1 MKIDIRDVPVYFINL
16 DKDIDKRKSTESVLN
31 KIGFKTITRIAGT
44 VNENSALGCTLA
56 HYNALKIAI
65 NECNSPFLVVEDDI
79 VLNNKKTIFNIPENS
94 DAIYL
99 GLSMWGVYNG
109 TGHVQISADKHD
121 ESFYKLHNMLST
133 HAVMYT
139 NKDYVRLLL
148 KCYEFSIKTKEPL
161 DKANAELMKYF
172 EVYGL
177 SNPVF
182 YQEGINERWTNFT
195 LPSKKTFG
203 IKHASMLR

>member
-1 MKIDIRDVPVYFINL
+1 MQIDIRDVPVYFINL
-16 DKDIDKRKSTESVLN
+16 DKDTDKRKSTENVLN
-31 KIGFKTITRIAGT
+31 EVGFKRITRIAGT
-44 VNENSALGCTLA
+44 ANENSALGCTISQI
-56 HYNALKIAI
+56 NALKIAI
-65 NECNSPFLVVEDDI
+65 DECDGPFVMVEDDI
-79 VLNNKKTIFNIPENS
+79 VLNNKKTIFNIPENT

-109 TGHVQISADKHD
+109 KGHVQISAEKHN

-133 HAVMYT
+133 HAIMYT
-139 NKDYVRLLL
+139 NKDYVKLLL
-148 KCYEFSIKTKEPL
+148 KCYEFSIKTEGPL
-161 DKANAELMKYF
+161 DKVNAELMKYF

-177 SNPVF
+177 SNPMF
-182 YQEGINERWTNFT
+182 YQEGINQRWTNFT